1 MKLSYRARCALKR
14 LGQVALVLLV
24 IAILAYAIW
33 FTWLDRFVVYSREN
47 GAQLDF
53 SSSITEKTGI
63 VAEKPEEKPPVSI
76 FYNDGQLEVE
86 SEELTKLK
94 GYYVTDYQLERDL
107 EGVLAKLQEL
117 PKGTAVM
124 IDVKNMYG
132 NFFYSSAISENRNS
146 RIDPEAMDR
155 FIETINSGNLYTIA
169 HLPAFRDMKYGTAN
183 IMQTLQ
189 DKYGYGWY
197 DYYGCYWLVP
207 SYNSVQEYVTQIA
220 LELRGLGFR
229 EVVFYDFCFPDTDKV
244 VFNGDKK
251 QVLYDAA
258 QTIVKTC
265 ATDRFT
271 VSFEDKGFGIP
282 EGRCRI
288 YGLDVPAANVESF
301 VEKFERENAEVS
313 FVFLTEMHDT
323 RYEQYGVLR
332 PLK

>member
-14 LGQVALVLLV
+14 MGQVALVLLV
-24 IAILAYAIW
+24 VGVLAYGIW

-53 SSSITEKTGI
+53 SSSITDKTGI
-63 VAEKPEEKPPVSI
+63 VAEKPAEKPPVSI

-94 GYYVTDYQLERDL
+94 GYYITEEQLKQDL

-124 IDVKNMYG
+124 IDVKDMYG

-146 RIDPEAMDR
+146 RIYPEAMDR

-189 DKYGYGWY
+189 DKNGYGWY

-265 ATDRFT
+265 ATERFT